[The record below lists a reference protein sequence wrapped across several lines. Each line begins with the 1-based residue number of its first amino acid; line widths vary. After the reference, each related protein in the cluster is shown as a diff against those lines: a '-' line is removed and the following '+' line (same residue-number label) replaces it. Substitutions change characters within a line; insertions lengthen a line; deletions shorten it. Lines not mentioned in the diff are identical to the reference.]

1 MKHIHLIATMDNDA
15 LCDLIEQA
23 ISEGRHVAPDQDPNR
38 LYAEAW
44 VRGWCDGRTTPSFM
58 EAIIIYLHNHIIV

>member
-1 MKHIHLIATMDNDA
+1 MKHLIATMDNDE

-23 ISEGRHVAPDQDPNR
+23 INEGKNVAPNQDPDR

-44 VRGWCDGRTTPSFM
+44 IRGWCDERTTQSFK
-58 EAIIIYLHNHIIV
+58 EAVVIYLHSYILA